1 MDDTLRRIRAENG
14 IIRIGKMGEIPPAIV
29 EIPIGKIQ
37 WGAGRVEI
45 KFHRAGDTG
54 AYLAE
59 HVEID
64 GSNALWYLSE
74 ADLCRKGAGEAQ
86 VVWYAEDGH
95 RLKSD
100 IYRVIVD
107 RALEY
112 DAGEPDVWT
121 GVCDRVAGYAGQA
134 ERAAESADTSAK
146 SAQAFAADAAGSAG
160 QASEECARAGQA
172 AQEADQAAVAAA
184 EKARLAEAAAEQ
196 AGQAAQAAEQSK
208 AEAENAGTAAENA
221 KTAAQT
227 ATEHAETAER
237 SAAASLRRMEEQA
250 GTAAEKLN
258 EAAEAVR
265 KNAEVAEKAAADAGK
280 SAEKAIAAQLS
291 AENAKTDAA
300 ESAKGA
306 KDAMAGAEKAAAQAN
321 ANAEAVAAGQAAQDQ
336 KIEALEKAGIND
348 GCISA
353 ETPWSS
359 KKIIDMLC
367 PALEETGNPVT
378 CYPVAGYPLGVV
390 ASWEPTQ
397 AGEGEPYPAGGGK
410 NLIPYPSNIG
420 YSFPMTRNGLTITSN
435 PDGSYTVNG
444 TATANTY
451 FAVCYLSGGE
461 FDNIGTVTLS
471 GCPKGGNTAGTNGY
485 YLALYTGAGGI
496 WKSDVGSGGS
506 IDFGALGAGARIE
519 ITVTSGY
526 TANNLKFWPQ
536 LEKGSTATA
545 YAPYENIRPIS
556 GRDAVKVER
565 CGENLL
571 PFGERIEDV
580 YAQQI
585 MASSD
590 LLLLSKACAGQKLT
604 LTLSVEVQNIVFE
617 DVDEEWRKRIGFE
630 CHGHLTDGSE
640 VYILQ
645 CWLSEG
651 KDNLTSNGKKTR
663 TITETIPELVDGN
676 ITFYAQNIKSGSYVA
691 YDFGIYVGTT
701 AQTIYTPYRG
711 DMLNLALPRTV
722 YGGTVDAV
730 TGEGEHKWGL
740 ITFDGSEAW
749 TIGGL
754 AADKRD
760 WYYASP
766 KIVDAINEIPKSGNE
781 ICSHYPHYDVSNN
794 NTGKGC
800 ALVWG
805 AFRVRWGDIIPENTD
820 AWKSYLAAQA
830 AAGTPVQIAYKLA
843 EPVPFQATGNGPI
856 MPIPGETNTVITDA
870 DTVTITGRADP
881 AHAIAE
887 LQAQLATATQQL
899 VETQAAMLDTTAMA
913 VDYIYQQDLEDI
925 GLEEVDDSDNQTDT
939 GAADVP
945 GV

>member
-146 SAQAFAADAAGSAG
+146 SAQAFAAAAAESAG
-160 QASEECARAGQA
+160 HASEECARAGQA

-184 EKARLAEAAAEQ
+184 GKARLAEAAAEQ

-390 ASWEPTQ
+390 ASWAPTQ

-444 TATANTY
+444 TATASTY

-471 GCPKGGNTAGTNGY
+471 GCPKGGNTAATNGY

-506 IDFGALGAGARIE
+506 IDFGVLGAGARIE

-556 GRDAVKVER
+556 GRDAVKIR
-565 CGENLL
+565 SNGENLYDFL
-571 PFGERIEDV
+571 ADFPVGYKNTVNGVTIEVMADGRAHVYGTHTSDDYTNVLFKSFPSAKRLIFPAGTYTAGKAIAFGFSND
-580 YAQQI
+580 
-585 MASSD
+585 S
-590 LLLLSKACAGQKLT
+590 G
-604 LTLSVEVQNIVFE
+604 
-617 DVDEEWRKRIGFE
+617 G
-630 CHGHLTDGSE
+630 
-640 VYILQ
+640 
-645 CWLSEG
+645 WL
-651 KDNLTSNGKKTR
+651 NLTGTFTLDKARPLVGCYSAIKGKKTFDFYCVP
-663 TITETIPELVDGN
+663 ILV
-676 ITFYAQNIKSGSYVA
+676 A
-691 YDFGIYVGTT
+691 GTT
-701 AQTIYTPYRG
+701 APTIYTPYRG
-711 DMLNLALPRTV
+711 DTLALALPSTV

-730 TGEGEHKWGL
+730 TGDGEQKWGL
-740 ITFDGSEAW
+740 VTFDGSEAW

-760 WYYASP
+760 WYYLSP
-766 KIVDAINEIPKSGNE
+766 KIVDAINEMPKSGNE

-800 ALVWG
+800 ALVWSG
-805 AFRVRWGDIIPENTD
+805 FRVRWGDIIPESTD
-820 AWKSYLAAQA
+820 AWKSYLAAQY
-830 AAGTPVQIAYKLA
+830 AAGTPVQIAYKLVTPTPIHA
-843 EPVPFQATGNGPI
+843 TGAQPVPALAGC
-856 MPIPGETNTVITDA
+856 NTVLTDA
-870 DTVTITGRADP
+870 DSATVTGRADP
-881 AHAIAE
+881 AHAIAA

-899 VETQAAMLDTTAMA
+899 VETQAAV
-913 VDYIYQQDLEDI
+913 VDYIYEQDLAEI

>member
-146 SAQAFAADAAGSAG
+146 SAQAFAAAASGSAG
-160 QASEECARAGQA
+160 QASKECARAGQA

-196 AGQAAQAAEQSK
+196 AGRAAQAAEQSK

-291 AENAKTDAA
+291 TENAKTDAA

-359 KKIIDMLC
+359 KQIVDFVC
-367 PALEETGNPVT
+367 PALEESGNPVT
-378 CYPVAGYPLGVV
+378 CYPVAGYPLGCKVR
-390 ASWEPTQ
+390 WEPTQ
-397 AGEGEPYPAGGGK
+397 AGEGEP
-410 NLIPYPSNIG
+410 S
-420 YSFPMTRNGLTITSN
+420 
-435 PDGSYTVNG
+435 PDNV
-444 TATANTY
+444 
-451 FAVCYLSGGE
+451 
-461 FDNIGTVTLS
+461 
-471 GCPKGGNTAGTNGY
+471 
-485 YLALYTGAGGI
+485 
-496 WKSDVGSGGS
+496 
-506 IDFGALGAGARIE
+506 
-519 ITVTSGY
+519 
-526 TANNLKFWPQ
+526 
-536 LEKGSTATA
+536 
-545 YAPYENIRPIS
+545 RPIK
-556 GRDAVKVER
+556 GRDSVVVER
-565 CGENLL
+565 CGGNV
-571 PFGERIEDV
+571 IEF
-580 YAQQI
+580 
-585 MASSD
+585 
-590 LLLLSKACAGQKLT
+590 LSTNDFNSGIKIAVDAEKNIT
-604 LTLSVEVQNIVFE
+604 LNGTTVEKSNIV
-617 DVDEEWRKRIGFE
+617 IGM
-630 CHGHLTDGSE
+630 CRLHWVAGKTYTMYVKKVGGSASLGSDDGITFAYSLFTMDYNHYFRGDTNSKNLDA
-640 VYILQ
+640 YIASNAAFAETELIFMLQ
-645 CWLSEG
+645 CWRVNTVFNNFKFQIEV
-651 KDNLTSNGKKTR
+651 
-663 TITETIPELVDGN
+663 IE
-676 ITFYAQNIKSGSYVA
+676 
-691 YDFGIYVGTT
+691 GTT
-701 AQTIYTPYRG
+701 APTTYKPYIGSINTPT
-711 DMLNLALPRTV
+711 LPETV
-722 YGGTVDAV
+722 YGGEVDAV
-730 TGEGEHKWGL
+730 TGAGNEEWGL
-740 ITFDGSEAW
+740 ATFDGSEAW

-760 WYYASP
+760 WYYVTP
-766 KIVDAINEIPKSGNE
+766 KIAGAINSPPKSGNE
-781 ICSHYPHYDVSNN
+781 ICSHYPHYDVANN

-820 AWKSYLAAQA
+820 AWKAYLAAQA
-830 AAGTPVQIAYKLA
+830 AAGSPVQIAYRLA
-843 EPVPFQATGNGPI
+843 EPVAFQATGNGPI
-856 MPIPGETNTVITDA
+856 MPLDGETNTIMTDA
-870 DTVTITGRADP
+870 DSVAVTGRADP
-881 AHAIAE
+881 AHAIAA
-887 LQAQLATATQQL
+887 LQAQLAVATQQL
-899 VETQAAMLDTTAMA
+899 AETQQAMLDTTAMA
-913 VDYIYQQDLEDI
+913 VDYIYEQDSQII
-925 GLEEVDDSDNQTDT
+925 GGDDSDNQTDS